1 MERDV
6 SDMLNPF
13 NAGLGRDIKIL
24 ITSMGIVSLAGGF
37 NQVVQLVYLAMLG
50 ISPSLIGIVVSIA
63 TVGGAVRMVLFGA
76 LSDKF
81 GRRRI
86 LFVMGFT
93 SVVFNLIYFFAR
105 DYPFFILAAIIGG
118 VGTEGFGGSVE
129 WSYLAEKAGDHKRT
143 IAFSIQN
150 FVCSVFATL
159 GSFATS
165 LPEIISRDFGIQIF
179 DVIRLFF
186 AIQAI
191 ITLAATILLLF
202 ISKDP
207 HITRDKEERYLSTE
221 SRNKLGKLSIILLC
235 DGFGS
240 GMIFPLFSLWFYI
253 RFGLSVASLGY
264 IFGVSKIFETSAYLL
279 GPTMASRFGL
289 VKAIS
294 LARLCGAISAVIMA
308 FVPTYFL
315 AAVMFT
321 IRNASQHLGN
331 PLRHSYMVAI
341 FNRNERASAMG
352 ISETFRT
359 AGSTVAS
366 TISGYVM
373 QNLGTTISPLLSGVF
388 IGVAAQLYF
397 SLLKDIKTPEEQVI
411 AK

>member
-1 MERDV
+1 
-6 SDMLNPF
+6 
-13 NAGLGRDIKIL
+13 
-24 ITSMGIVSLAGGF
+24 
-37 NQVVQLVYLAMLG
+37 
-50 ISPSLIGIVVSIA
+50 
-63 TVGGAVRMVLFGA
+63 
-76 LSDKF
+76 
-81 GRRRI
+81 
-86 LFVMGFT
+86 
-93 SVVFNLIYFFAR
+93 
-105 DYPFFILAAIIGG
+105 
-118 VGTEGFGGSVE
+118 
-129 WSYLAEKAGDHKRT
+129 
-143 IAFSIQN
+143 
-150 FVCSVFATL
+150 
-159 GSFATS
+159 
-165 LPEIISRDFGIQIF
+165 
-179 DVIRLFF
+179 
-186 AIQAI
+186 
-191 ITLAATILLLF
+191 
-202 ISKDP
+202 
-207 HITRDKEERYLSTE
+207 
-221 SRNKLGKLSIILLC
+221 
-235 DGFGS
+235 
-240 GMIFPLFSLWFYI
+240 
-253 RFGLSVASLGY
+253 
-264 IFGVSKIFETSAYLL
+264 
-279 GPTMASRFGL
+279 MASRFGL